1 MRNRLLLAAAALC
14 ALAVPAQ
21 AQLARDFGVTVAPNY
36 RSFALS
42 DELAA
47 SSASLFMLPVAVI
60 VPLGD
65 RFALDAYAAYA
76 MGAVET
82 SGGTLELSGPVDTQV
97 RATWAATPWAR
108 VTLGVNVPTGNSS
121 HSLEEA
127 QVAAILATDLFGFR
141 EASFG
146 VGTAFTTGVAAAHQ
160 LGDWGVGYGASYRL
174 AGEFEPIEDESLV
187 YSPGDEL
194 VARLALDRNLGT
206 GSKLT
211 IGGTYQH
218 FSDDEIGESNLFRP
232 GARVR
237 GDASYAF
244 RAGATT
250 TVTVYAADAW
260 RQQGEASLLTE
271 EGEET
276 TPVGAQNMII
286 MGAAA
291 NTGGRLR
298 LSPRA
303 DVRILSHEEGAGS
316 GWVLGAGTGV
326 DVGLAGLALTPRAR
340 AMFGSIEAQ
349 GGESHGF
356 TGFEVE
362 LAVRF

>member
-1 MRNRLLLAAAALC
+1 MRHTILAAAALC
-14 ALAVPAQ
+14 AIATPAG
-21 AQLARDFGVTVAPNY
+21 AQLAREFSVTVAPNY
-36 RSFALS
+36 RSFSLS
-42 DELAA
+42 DDLAA
-47 SSASLFMLPVAVI
+47 SSASLFMVPVAVV
-60 VPLGD
+60 VPIGSSL
-65 RFALDAYAAYA
+65 ALDAYAAYA

-82 SGGTLELSGPVDTQV
+82 AAGPLELSGPVDTQV
-97 RATWAATPWAR
+97 RGTWTATPWAR
-108 VTLGVNVPTGNSS
+108 VTLGVNVPTGNSA

-127 QVAAILATDLFGFR
+127 QVAAVLATDLLGFR

-146 VGTAFTTGVAAAHQ
+146 VGTGITTGVAAAHQ
-160 LGDWGVGYGASYRL
+160 LGDWGVGYGASYRV
-174 AGEFEPIEDESLV
+174 AGEFEPSEDDGLV

-194 VARLALDRNLGT
+194 VARLALDRNFGT

-211 IGGTYQH
+211 LGGTFQH
-218 FSDDEIGESNLFRP
+218 YSDDDIGESNLFRP

-250 TVTVYAADAW
+250 TVTVHVADMW
-260 RQQGEASLLTE
+260 RQQGEISLLTDD
-271 EGEET
+271 GEET
-276 TPVGAQNMII
+276 TPVGSQNMILF
-286 MGAAA
+286 GVLA

-303 DVRILSHEEGAGS
+303 DIRVLSHEEGAGS
-316 GWVLGAGTGV
+316 GWVIGGGTGIETAL
-326 DVGLAGLALTPRAR
+326 GGIGLTPRAR
-340 AMFGSIEAQ
+340 VMYGSLEAQ
-349 GGESHGF
+349 TGESHGF